1 MATIYLAFKVS
12 VLLASLLLPLGGP
25 RKSKNGNSIELSDL
39 AVNAIGFLED
49 LSKTGL
55 SSTIKIK

>member
-25 RKSKNGNSIELSDL
+25 RKNKNGKSIELSDL
-39 AVNAIGFLED
+39 AVNAKGVLED